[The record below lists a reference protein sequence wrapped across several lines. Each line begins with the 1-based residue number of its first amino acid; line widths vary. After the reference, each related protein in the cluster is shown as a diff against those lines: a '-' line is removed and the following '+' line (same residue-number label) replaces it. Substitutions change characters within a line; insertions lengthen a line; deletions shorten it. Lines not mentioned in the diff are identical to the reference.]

1 MHIHGSPQG
10 IQPTN
15 FYSTQLQQEIE
26 ARRAE
31 DLRRRLR
38 KVSDALTA
46 GSEVTP
52 EESLLISHWTGSE
65 AQPAPLAPTLA
76 GDEYRPS
83 GQSAISQNGD
93 EYPPLR

>member
-1 MHIHGSPQG
+1 MHIHANPLAVQAA
-10 IQPTN
+10 N
-15 FYSTQLQQEIE
+15 FHSTQMQAEIE
-26 ARRAE
+26 ARRAD

-38 KVSDALTA
+38 KVSDALAA

-52 EESLLISHWTGSE
+52 EESLLISHWTGSD
-65 AQPAPLAPTLA
+65 AQPAPSVPTLG

-83 GQSAISQNGD
+83 SQNGD